1 MWSRGVRADMT
12 DGWRDISTAPRDKR
26 TWIVIEGEM
35 SGGDTSTARIARW
48 NPKTFNGT
56 EYEWQT
62 LCDDGYGVDGELV
75 ALDILWNWYCAGRV
89 RHWMPLP

>member
-1 MWSRGVRADMT
+1 MNDWQP
-12 DGWRDISTAPRDKR
+12 IKTAPRDG
-26 TWIVIEGEM
+26 TWIIIEGEM

-48 NPKTFNGT
+48 NPTMFGNA

-62 LCDDGYGVDGELV
+62 LCDDAYGVDDELV